1 MRRPAFVLLLLALL
15 VTAAPAHAQATL
27 SEAARALDGDPVYV
41 DPEAERALTGSE
53 VERLR
58 DAIREEEAGPLYLVV
73 LPESVVDEAGGD
85 PSGALGGI
93 PRGLG
98 GPGTYAGVV
107 GHSF

>member
-27 SEAARALDGDPVYV
+27 SEAARALDGDPIYV

-73 LPESVVDEAGGD
+73 LPESAADEAGGG
-85 PSGALGGI
+85 PSGAL
-93 PRGLG
+93 REVAQDLRE
-98 GPGTYAGVV
+98 PGTYAGV
-107 GHSF
+107 